1 MLFRIDLNTV
11 FLRKNIGKALNTP
24 YEFECK
30 IYEKGFIMSYRID
43 IADFLDLVNYPLS
56 QGLSTSSKKERKTAL
71 LPEKIVIEHEI
82 IKEHLRVVSMQYTT
96 KQTMTLDCLETDP
109 FLELHFNLSP
119 QSISYKNSF
128 SPSEE
133 VPAMT
138 GNLIYLASTSKK
150 SEISFQKGVNYET
163 FDIHLP
169 LSMIS
174 QHAGE
179 NRRLDHF
186 LNQIT
191 LAQSAGL
198 SDNGI
203 QLHPQLYQAIQNIKQ
218 CAFEG
223 LTRKIY
229 LESKINEILAYCFD
243 DRLTAQSIKL
253 TTRDIACIHFGA
265 HLIQTHISHPLTIEE
280 IAKKVGINQTKLK
293 LGFKQVFG
301 TTVFG
306 YLQELRMNQAQKYL
320 MDTRDTIEE
329 IGVKCGYINT
339 SNFSNAF
346 KKHFGHAPSAL
357 RQNIGITPLKT
368 GRKQ

>member
-1 MLFRIDLNTV
+1 
-11 FLRKNIGKALNTP
+11 
-24 YEFECK
+24 
-30 IYEKGFIMSYRID
+30 MSYRID
-43 IADFLDLVNYPLS
+43 IVDFLDLVNYPSL
-56 QGLSTSSKKERKTAL
+56 QGLTSSLKKEKNTAL
-71 LPEKIVIEHEI
+71 LPDKIGIEQEI
-82 IKEHLRVVSMQYTT
+82 VNEHLRVVSMQYTT
-96 KQTMTLDCLETDP
+96 KQTITLDCLEQDP

-119 QSISYKNSF
+119 HAIAYTNSF
-128 SPSEE
+128 SPLKE
-133 VPAMT
+133 VPSMS
-138 GNLIYLASTSKK
+138 GNMIYLASTGEK
-150 SEISFQKGVNYET
+150 SEISFQKGVSYET

-198 SDNGI
+198 SDNCI
-203 QLHPQLYQAIQNIKQ
+203 QLHPLLYQAIQDIKQ
-218 CAFEG
+218 CSFEG

-229 LESKINEILAYCFD
+229 LESKINEILAYCFEEPI
-243 DRLTAQSIKL
+243 TAQAIKL
-253 TTRDIACIHFGA
+253 TMRDMDCIRFAA
-265 HLIQTHISHPLTIEE
+265 HLIQAHISHPLTIEE

-293 LGFKQVFG
+293 VGFKQIFG

-320 MDTRDTIEE
+320 IATRDTIEE
-329 IGVKCGYINT
+329 ISLKCGYINT

-357 RQNIGITPLKT
+357 RQK
-368 GRKQ
+368 KESSD